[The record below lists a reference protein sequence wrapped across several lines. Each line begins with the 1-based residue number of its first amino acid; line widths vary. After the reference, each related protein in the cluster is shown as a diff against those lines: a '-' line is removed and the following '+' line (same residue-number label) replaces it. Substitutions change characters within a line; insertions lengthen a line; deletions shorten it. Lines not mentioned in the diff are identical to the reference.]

1 MRDGTLPSLHAR
13 RNLGNIYRNYVS
25 ALVAKKNGADAEVYD
40 YPRVEDGVNGVRFVK
55 AVVES
60 AANGSTWVEV

>member
-1 MRDGTLPSLHAR
+1 M
-13 RNLGNIYRNYVS
+13 
-25 ALVAKKNGADAEVYD
+25 AKKNGADAEVYD

-60 AANGSTWVEV
+60 AANGSKWVEV